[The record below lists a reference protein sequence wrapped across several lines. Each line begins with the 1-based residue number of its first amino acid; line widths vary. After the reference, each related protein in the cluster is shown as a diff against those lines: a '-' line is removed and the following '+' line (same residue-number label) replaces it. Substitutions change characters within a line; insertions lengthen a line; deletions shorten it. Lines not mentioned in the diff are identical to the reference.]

1 MYINF
6 KNFKVSEEFF
16 GGESVHRYSVESK
29 DKGHIGEIY
38 FIREADGIG
47 SIEWCKGN
55 IVQGYG
61 VKIGLEELFE
71 LLESRE
77 SKNKK

>member
-6 KNFKVSEEFF
+6 KNFNVKEELFS
-16 GGESVHRYSVESK
+16 GESVHRYSVESK

-38 FIREADGIG
+38 FIRDANGVG

-55 IVQGYG
+55 IVRGYG
-61 VKIGLEELFE
+61 AKIDLEELFE
-71 LLESRE
+71 LLENRE
-77 SKNKK
+77 EKTEE

>member
-1 MYINF
+1 MKSF
-6 KNFKVSEEFF
+6 LAAS
-16 GGESVHRYSVESK
+16 SVRRYSVESK

-38 FIREADGIG
+38 FIRYANGVG

-55 IVQGYG
+55 IVQGFG
-61 VKIGLEELFE
+61 AKMDLEELFE

-77 SKNKK
+77 EKTEE

>member
-6 KNFKVSEEFF
+6 NNFKVNEEFF
-16 GGESVHRYSVESK
+16 GGEAVHRYSVEAK
-29 DKGHIGEIY
+29 DKGHIGDIY
-38 FIREADGIG
+38 FIRDANGVG

-55 IVQGYG
+55 IARGFG
-61 VKIGLEELFE
+61 AKMDLEELFE

-77 SKNKK
+77 EKNE